1 MNDVLITFAGNVVS
15 DPQERTLE
23 TGAVVTNFRLAIN
36 PRKYERSSARWVDGE
51 TMFVNVSCWRQL
63 ATNVSSSVN
72 KGDPVIVLGRLRIR
86 RWDSGERQGTTV
98 EVEAT
103 NVGHDLSRGSASF
116 TRSRRNSE
124 PATEEL
130 QAGLDYWSEAESSTA
145 A

>member
-36 PRKYERSSARWVDGE
+36 PRKYERSSASWVDGE
-51 TMFVNVSCWRQL
+51 TMFVNVSCWRLL
-63 ATNVSSSVN
+63 ATNVSLSVN

-86 RWDSGERQGTTV
+86 RWDTGERQGTTV

-103 NVGHDLSRGSASF
+103 NVGHDLSRGSAAF
-116 TRSRRNSE
+116 TRSRRNTVQVSQ
-124 PATEEL
+124 EL

>member
-1 MNDVLITFAGNVVS
+1 MNDVLITFSGNVVS
-15 DPQERTLE
+15 DPQQRTLE

-36 PRKYERSSARWVDGE
+36 PRKYDRSSARWVDGE
-51 TMFVNVSCWRQL
+51 TMFINVACWRAL
-63 ATNVSSSVN
+63 ATNVSLSVN

-103 NVGHDLSRGSASF
+103 SVGHDLSRGSTAF
-116 TRSRRNSE
+116 TRSRRGSDEVNQE
-124 PATEEL
+124 AL
-130 QAGLDYWSEAESSTA
+130 VGLDYWSDAESSTA